1 MSSRRSNRRK
11 TPVAATLNG
20 TEQLEHRL
28 ALSANQIDE
37 LGPPDQTYE
46 ITPFRR
52 AELKPTTTISLEP
65 NQWGPQYINISRTQL
80 KDSIQAGSEDMSF
93 VVANVASG
101 FVEKLDPQSGNWVD
115 ISTPI
120 RSSHPSHII
129 NSLKLR
135 VIKPTDQIRWNPDTA
150 SSDTSARIMDIVGWD
165 GTSVSKTQGRI
176 DATVPTTSEEVTVH
190 TEYAAAAIA
199 ISETGDVLVEIPAT
213 YQFEWMSESNK
224 IGISHPEYLIST
236 FEQLQGTGLRA
247 GIALANDPE
256 TTDDDDEFVIELTE
270 PPQVTD
276 DGFFRLR
283 GSLVSQQTVQ
293 AQAFR
298 ELVGEEFATEHE
310 TFLTNMATAGWLDA
324 RQYSVPQAAFDS
336 SELSVTDPDRMDVY
350 NIVPGQIDIL
360 LDTYTVQ
367 EYETLPE
374 PFDVSFSATYSSPDT
389 GSSSSNS
396 VLANFDTFAPSNLST
411 GPQRIAFVDKTIE
424 KGPVSIQLDVGITTD
439 ITISA
444 DLPEGLWQKLNFQSW
459 VVDFNASATWDAS
472 ATVTTGIDENSR
484 WTGEYSVPLGD
495 PISLPTDGAVPGTEL
510 VLSPGLDFNW
520 TLAAPQIAET
530 YTWSAD
536 QTFTFQK
543 VMGQADAS
551 WCEQTKD
558 LNPGTTVTTGPVN
571 HSFPTFNL
579 PTSLAANFVLTP
591 SMEISWGIG
600 RWGISVAK
608 VGASVKYPISA
619 DLFVNWKRS
628 DEVLTQTSGNRG
640 GIFNRPDGTGM
651 RLEAGA
657 RNSNIQPGLGSFWMT
672 MADTEFNGL
681 YLNGGGEVGFF
692 FRAFEIKPAGQLK
705 KVINE
710 VAEFGQRTW
719 NKFRGLWSAQ
729 VQKNDNFTLVGDAIA
744 NTKDINFDGF
754 TWQPI
759 DPLPFGE
766 WNTGQLL

>member
-1 MSSRRSNRRK
+1 MPRVRSKRK
-11 TPVAATLNG
+11 NTPVAATLNG

-28 ALSANQIDE
+28 AMSANPIDD
-37 LGPPDQTYE
+37 LGAASQTYE
-46 ITPFRR
+46 SPEVSRV
-52 AELKPTTTISLEP
+52 ELKPATTLSLSP
-65 NQWGPQYINISRTQL
+65 NEWGPQYIGISRTQL
-80 KDSIQAGSEDMSF
+80 KDSIQAGAEDMSF
-93 VVANVASG
+93 IVSHVAKGV
-101 FVEKLDPQSGNWVD
+101 VEKLNPQTGKWVD
-115 ISTPI
+115 ISP
-120 RSSHPSHII
+120 RPPSSNPA
-129 NSLKLR
+129 LLLEFLR
-135 VIKPTDQIRWNPDTA
+135 LREIKPTDQIRWNPGDA
-150 SSDTSARIMDIVGWD
+150 SRDTSARIMDIIGWD
-165 GTSVSKTQGRI
+165 GTSASKAGRV

-396 VLANFDTFAPSNLST
+396 VLANFDTFAPSNFST

-424 KGPVSIQLDVGITTD
+424 VGPGSIQLDVGITTD

-640 GIFNRPDGTGM
+640 GIGGRPDGTGM

-657 RNSNIQPGLGSFWMT
+657 RNSNIQPNFGALWMT
-672 MADTEFNGL
+672 MADTRFNGL

-719 NKFRGLWSAQ
+719 NKFRGLWSAR
-729 VQKNDNFTLVGDAIA
+729 VQKNENFELVGDAIA
-744 NTKDINFDGF
+744 STKDINFDGF

-766 WNTGQLL
+766 WNTNRLL

>member
-1 MSSRRSNRRK
+1 MTRSRSNRKK

-46 ITPFRR
+46 IPPYRR
-52 AELKPTTTISLEP
+52 AELKPATTISLEP
-65 NQWGPQYINISRTQL
+65 NQWGPQYINISQTQL
-80 KDSIQAGSEDMSF
+80 KDAIQAGSEDMSF
-93 VVANVASG
+93 VVSNVASG

-150 SSDTSARIMDIVGWD
+150 SSDTSARIMNIIGWD

-213 YQFEWMSESNK
+213 YQFEWLSESNK

-247 GIALANDPE
+247 GIALANNPE
-256 TTDDDDEFVIELTE
+256 TTGDDDEFVIELTE

-336 SELSVTDPDRMDVY
+336 SELSVTDPYRMDVY
-350 NIVPGQIDIL
+350 NIVLGQIDIL

-374 PFDVSFSATYSSPDT
+374 PFDVSFGATYSSPDT

-396 VLANFDTFAPSNLST
+396 VLANFDNFAPSNFNTSSGRIPLVKKEIVA
-411 GPQRIAFVDKTIE
+411 GPGKID
-424 KGPVSIQLDVGITTD
+424 LNVGITTD
-439 ITISA
+439 VTISA
-444 DLPEGLWQKLNFQSW
+444 DLPSGLWNKLCFEKW
-459 VVDFNASATWDAS
+459 VIEFDASATWDAI
-472 ATVTTGIDENSR
+472 ATIETGMDENKR
-484 WTGEYSVPLGD
+484 WNDNYDVPLID
-495 PISLPTDGAVPGTEL
+495 PISFDTSTFTPGTEL
-510 VLSPGLDFNW
+510 VLTPGLNFEW
-520 TLAAPQIAET
+520 TIAVPDIAET
-530 YTWSAD
+530 YTWQAD
-536 QTFTFQK
+536 QTFSFRK
-543 VMGQADAS
+543 VIGQEDAS
-551 WCEQTKD
+551 WCSENKD
-558 LNPGTTVTTGPVN
+558 LNPGMTVTTGAVN
-571 HSFPTFNL
+571 HTFPTFTL

-591 SMEISWGIG
+591 SLELAWGLG
-600 RWGISVAK
+600 RFGITVAK
-608 VGASVKYPISA
+608 VGASVEYPISA
-619 DLFVNWKRS
+619 DLFVNWDSS
-628 DEVLTQTSGNRG
+628 DELLTQTSGVRDG
-640 GIFNRPDGTGM
+640 MPDGTGM
-651 RLEAGA
+651 RWEAEA
-657 RNSNIQPGLGSFWMT
+657 RNSNIRPGWLWGTRLGG
-672 MADTEFNGL
+672 EFSGL
-681 YLNGGGEVGFF
+681 FLNGGGEVGFF
-692 FRAFEIKPAGQLK
+692 FRAFEVKPFGSAK
-705 KVINE
+705 KVIDKI
-710 VAEFGQRTW
+710 VGFATRTW
-719 NKFRGLWSAQ
+719 ERFGE
-729 VQKNDNFTLVGDAIA
+729 LVGKQVSENEAFKRVGDRIE
-744 NTKDINFDGF
+744 NTKEISFDGF

-766 WNTGQLL
+766 WNTGRLV

>member
-1 MSSRRSNRRK
+1 MPRVRSNRK
-11 TPVAATLNG
+11 KSPVAATLNG

-28 ALSANQIDE
+28 AMSANPIDD
-37 LGPPDQTYE
+37 LGTASQAYE
-46 ITPFRR
+46 SPEVSRV
-52 AELKPTTTISLEP
+52 ELKPATTISLSP
-65 NQWGPQYINISRTQL
+65 NEWGPQYIDISRTQL
-80 KDSIQAGSEDMSF
+80 KDSIQAGAEDMSF
-93 VVANVASG
+93 IVSHVAKGV
-101 FVEKLDPQSGNWVD
+101 VEKLNPQTGKWVD
-115 ISTPI
+115 ISP
-120 RSSHPSHII
+120 RPPSSNPA
-129 NSLKLR
+129 LLLEFLR
-135 VIKPTDQIRWNPDTA
+135 LREIKPTDQIRWNPGDA
-150 SSDTSARIMDIVGWD
+150 SRDTSARIMDIIGWD
-165 GTSVSKTQGRI
+165 GASASKAGRV

-190 TEYAAAAIA
+190 TEYEASAIA
-199 ISETGDVLVEIPAT
+199 ISKTGDVLVEIPAT

-247 GIALANDPE
+247 GIALANNPE
-256 TTDDDDEFVIELTE
+256 TTGDDDEFVIELTE

-424 KGPVSIQLDVGITTD
+424 VGPGSIQLDVGITTD

-510 VLSPGLDFNW
+510 VLTPGLDFNW
-520 TLAAPQIAET
+520 TIAAPQIEET

-571 HSFPTFNL
+571 HSFPTFTL

-591 SMEISWGIG
+591 SMEIAWGIG

-608 VGASVKYPISA
+608 VGASVNYPISA

-640 GIFNRPDGTGM
+640 GRPDGTGM

-657 RNSNIQPGLGSFWMT
+657 RNSNIQPALVSLWMT
-672 MADTEFNGL
+672 PANTEFNGL

-692 FRAFEIKPAGQLK
+692 FRAFEIKPAGALK
-705 KVINE
+705 KVIDNVVE
-710 VAEFGQRTW
+710 IGQRTW
-719 NKFRGLWSAQ
+719 DKFRSLWSAR
-729 VQKNDNFTLVGDAIA
+729 VQSNPNFELVGDAIET
-744 NTKDINFDGF
+744 TKDIKFDGF
-754 TWQPI
+754 NWQPL

-766 WNTGQLL
+766 WNTNRLL

>member
-1 MSSRRSNRRK
+1 MTRSRSNRKK

-46 ITPFRR
+46 IPPYRR
-52 AELKPTTTISLEP
+52 AELKPATTISLEP
-65 NQWGPQYINISRTQL
+65 NQWGPQYINISQTQL
-80 KDSIQAGSEDMSF
+80 KDAIQAGSEDMSF
-93 VVANVASG
+93 VVSNVASG

-129 NSLKLR
+129 NALKLR

-150 SSDTSARIMDIVGWD
+150 SSDTSARIMNIIGWD

-213 YQFEWMSESNK
+213 YQFEWLSESNK

-283 GSLVSQQTVQ
+283 GSLVTQQTVQ

-298 ELVGEEFATEHE
+298 DIVGEEFATEHE

-336 SELSVTDPDRMDVY
+336 SELSVTDPYRMDVY
-350 NIVPGQIDIL
+350 NIVLGQIDIL

-374 PFDVSFSATYSSPDT
+374 PFDVSFGATYSSPDT

-396 VLANFDTFAPSNLST
+396 VLANFDNFAPSNFNTSS
-411 GPQRIAFVDKTIE
+411 GPITLVKKEIVA
-424 KGPVSIQLDVGITTD
+424 GPGKIDLNVEITTD
-439 ITISA
+439 VTISA
-444 DLPEGLWQKLNFQSW
+444 DLPSGLWNKLCFEKW
-459 VVDFNASATWDAS
+459 VIEFDASATWDAI
-472 ATVTTGIDENSR
+472 ATVETGMDENKR
-484 WTGEYSVPLGD
+484 WNDNYDVPLID
-495 PISLPTDGAVPGTEL
+495 PISFDTSTFTPGTEL
-510 VLSPGLDFNW
+510 VLTPGLNFEW
-520 TLAAPQIAET
+520 TIAVPDIAET
-530 YTWSAD
+530 YTWQAD
-536 QTFTFQK
+536 QTFSFRK
-543 VMGQADAS
+543 VIGQEDAS
-551 WCEQTKD
+551 WCSENKD
-558 LNPGTTVTTGPVN
+558 LNPGMTVTTGAVN
-571 HSFPTFNL
+571 HTFPTFTL

-591 SMEISWGIG
+591 SLEVAWGLG
-600 RWGISVAK
+600 RFGITVAK
-608 VGASVKYPISA
+608 VGASVEYPISA
-619 DLFVNWKRS
+619 DLFVNWTSS
-628 DEVLTQTSGNRG
+628 DELLTQTSGERSG
-640 GIFNRPDGTGM
+640 MPDGTGM
-651 RLEAGA
+651 RWEAEA
-657 RNSNIQPGLGSFWMT
+657 RNSNIRPGLLWGTRFGG
-672 MADTEFNGL
+672 EFSGL
-681 YLNGGGEVGFF
+681 FLNGGGEVGFF
-692 FRAFEIKPAGQLK
+692 FRAFEVKPFGSAK
-705 KVINE
+705 KVIDKI
-710 VAEFGQRTW
+710 VGFATRTW
-719 NKFRGLWSAQ
+719 ERFGE
-729 VQKNDNFTLVGDAIA
+729 LVGKQVSENEAFKRVGDRIET
-744 NTKDINFDGF
+744 TKEISFDGF

-766 WNTGQLL
+766 WNTGRLV

>member
-1 MSSRRSNRRK
+1 MTRSRSNRKK

-46 ITPFRR
+46 IPPYRR
-52 AELKPTTTISLEP
+52 AELKPATTISLEP
-65 NQWGPQYINISRTQL
+65 NQWGPQYINISQTQL
-80 KDSIQAGSEDMSF
+80 KDAIQAGSEDMSF
-93 VVANVASG
+93 VVSNVASG

-129 NSLKLR
+129 NALKLR

-150 SSDTSARIMDIVGWD
+150 SSDTSARIMNIIGWD

-213 YQFEWMSESNK
+213 YQFEWLSESNK

-283 GSLVSQQTVQ
+283 GSLVTQQTVQ

-298 ELVGEEFATEHE
+298 DIVGEEFATEHE

-336 SELSVTDPDRMDVY
+336 SELSVTDPYRMDVY
-350 NIVPGQIDIL
+350 NIVLGQIDIL

-374 PFDVSFSATYSSPDT
+374 PFDVSFGATYSSPDT

-396 VLANFDTFAPSNLST
+396 VLANFDNFAPSNFNTSS
-411 GPQRIAFVDKTIE
+411 GPITLVKKEIVA
-424 KGPVSIQLDVGITTD
+424 GPGKIDLNVEITTD
-439 ITISA
+439 VTISA
-444 DLPEGLWQKLNFQSW
+444 DLPSGLWNKLCFEKW
-459 VVDFNASATWDAS
+459 VIEFDASATWDAI
-472 ATVTTGIDENSR
+472 ATVETGMDENKR
-484 WTGEYSVPLGD
+484 WNDNYDVPLID
-495 PISLPTDGAVPGTEL
+495 PISFDTSTFTPGTEL
-510 VLSPGLDFNW
+510 VLTPGLNFEW
-520 TLAAPQIAET
+520 TIAVPDIAET
-530 YTWSAD
+530 YTWQAD
-536 QTFTFQK
+536 QTFSFRK
-543 VMGQADAS
+543 VIGQEDAS
-551 WCEQTKD
+551 WCSENKD
-558 LNPGTTVTTGPVN
+558 LNPGMTVTTGAVN
-571 HSFPTFNL
+571 HTFPTFTL

-591 SMEISWGIG
+591 SLEVAWGLG
-600 RWGISVAK
+600 RFGITVAK
-608 VGASVKYPISA
+608 VGASVEYPISA
-619 DLFVNWKRS
+619 DLFVNWTSS
-628 DEVLTQTSGNRG
+628 DELLTQTSGERSG
-640 GIFNRPDGTGM
+640 MPDGTGM
-651 RLEAGA
+651 RWEAEA
-657 RNSNIQPGLGSFWMT
+657 RNSNIRPGLLWGTRFGGDLAACFSTVAVKLDFSF
-672 MADTEFNGL
+672 E
-681 YLNGGGEVGFF
+681 
-692 FRAFEIKPAGQLK
+692 RLK
-705 KVINE
+705 
-710 VAEFGQRTW
+710 
-719 NKFRGLWSAQ
+719 
-729 VQKNDNFTLVGDAIA
+729 
-744 NTKDINFDGF
+744 
-754 TWQPI
+754 
-759 DPLPFGE
+759 
-766 WNTGQLL
+766 